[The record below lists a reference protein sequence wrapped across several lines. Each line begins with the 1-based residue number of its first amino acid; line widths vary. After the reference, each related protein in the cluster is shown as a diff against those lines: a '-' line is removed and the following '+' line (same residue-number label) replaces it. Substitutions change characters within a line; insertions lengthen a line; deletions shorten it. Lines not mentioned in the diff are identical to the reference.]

1 MKVHT
6 VAQGS
11 DAWHALR
18 ADHNTASEAPAMMG
32 ASKYQSRTE
41 LLAAKKTGITPDVTS
56 SQQFIF
62 DKGHAAEAGARPIV
76 EEMIGEELYPVV
88 GTEGNL
94 LASLDGATMLGETIF
109 EHKLW
114 NESLAAQVRAGELE
128 PHYYWQLE
136 QQLLVSGAE
145 KAIFVCS
152 DGTRDNF
159 VSMEYRPVP
168 GRAEQ
173 LVAGW
178 KQFEADLA
186 EFVQAEAAPMVIGKA
201 PDELPA
207 LRIELTGMVT
217 GSNLKAFE
225 DSALAV
231 IGAVKTNL
239 TTDQDFADAKKAVKW
254 CGDVEAAVAAAK
266 KQALGQTQSIDELF
280 RSLDRIS
287 ANARETRLKVDK
299 LVKAQ
304 ELSIKIEI
312 KQAGETALA
321 EHIAT
326 INKRLGS
333 VQLPPIAADFA
344 GVMKGKSKLD
354 NMRDAVATELARA
367 KIEANATAEAVEVNL
382 ASLRELADNHR
393 FLFGDRQ
400 QLVLK
405 ANDDLVAVIKSR
417 ITEHEADQAKKLE
430 AQREQIRQEE
440 LAKIDREAKLAAQP
454 LEPMQTEP
462 VAAPVVAPSPAYV
475 QAVELAADLVQ
486 VAKAVDQ
493 AVDDGQRIKLG
504 DINAR
509 LGFALTGDFLRSIGF
524 EPVERDR
531 SALLYRAADFPR
543 ICSALISHINE
554 VGQHSLAA

>member
-11 DAWHALR
+11 DAWQALR

-41 LLAAKKTGITPDVTS
+41 LLAVKKSGISPEVTS

-159 VSMEYRPVP
+159 VSMEYHPVP

-207 LRIELTGMVT
+207 LRIELTGMVN

-266 KQALGQTQSIDELF
+266 KQALSQTQSIDELF

-304 ELSIKIEI
+304 ELSIKVEI

-333 VQLPPIAADFA
+333 VQLPPIAVDFA

-354 NMRDAVATELARA
+354 NMRDAIATELARA
-367 KIEANATAEAVEVNL
+367 KIEANAAAEAIEVNL

-440 LAKIDREAKLAAQP
+440 LAKIELEAKLAAQP
-454 LEPMQTEP
+454 LEPIHTEP
-462 VAAPVVAPSPAYV
+462 VAAPVVAASPAYV

-493 AVDDGQRIKLG
+493 AADDGQRIKLG

-524 EPVERDR
+524 EPVERER

-543 ICSALISHINE
+543 ICSALISHIGE
-554 VGQHSLAA
+554 VGRHTLAA

>member
-1 MKVHT
+1 MKIHN

-11 DAWHALR
+11 IDWHNLR
-18 ADHNTASEAPAMMG
+18 ADHFTASEAPAMMG
-32 ASKYQSRTE
+32 ASKYQTRTE
-41 LLAAKKTGITPDVTS
+41 LLAAKKSGISPEVTS
-56 SQQFIF
+56 SQQRIF
-62 DKGHAAEAGARPIV
+62 DKGHAAEAGARPIA
-76 EEMIGEELYPVV
+76 EEQIGEELYPIVC
-88 GTEGNL
+88 TEGNL
-94 LASLDGATMLGETIF
+94 LASLDGATMLGDTIF

-114 NESLAAQVRAGELE
+114 NESLAAQVRAGDLE

-152 DGTRDNF
+152 DGTRENF
-159 VSMEYRPVP
+159 VSMEYRPVH

-173 LVAGW
+173 LLAGW
-178 KQFEADLA
+178 KQFEQDLA
-186 EFVQAEAAPMVIGKA
+186 EFVPTESAPVVIGKA

-225 DSALAV
+225 ESALAV

-254 CGDVEAAVAAAK
+254 CGDVESAVAAAK
-266 KQALGQTQSIDELF
+266 KQALSQTQSIDELF

-304 ELSIKIEI
+304 ELSIKVEI

-367 KIEANATAEAVEVNL
+367 KIEANAAAEAIEVNL

-405 ANDDLVAVIKSR
+405 ANDDLIAVIKSR
-417 ITEHEADQAKKLE
+417 ISEHEAEQAKKLE
-430 AQREQIRQEE
+430 AQREQIRLEE
-440 LAKIDREAKLAAQP
+440 QAKLQREADEARRKKEEQDRLGEQQAVAGIDLVDLAATDPQR
-454 LEPMQTEP
+454 
-462 VAAPVVAPSPAYV
+462 AP
-475 QAVELAADLVQ
+475 AVELAGDLVQ
-486 VAKAVDQ
+486 IGKELSKAEKAKPKSSRPSDDEILGVLAMHYRVHESKVIEWIITMDMESAARRSLEAV
-493 AVDDGQRIKLG
+493 
-504 DINAR
+504 
-509 LGFALTGDFLRSIGF
+509 
-524 EPVERDR
+524 
-531 SALLYRAADFPR
+531 
-543 ICSALISHINE
+543 
-554 VGQHSLAA
+554 

>member
-1 MKVHT
+1 MKVHNT
-6 VAQGS
+6 LQGS
-11 DAWHALR
+11 PEWLALR
-18 ADHNTASEAPAMMG
+18 ASYFTASEAPAMMG

-41 LLAAKKTGITPDVTS
+41 LLAAKKTGISPEVTS

-62 DKGHAAEAGARPIV
+62 DKGHAAESGARPIV
-76 EEMIGEELYPVV
+76 EELIGEELYPVV

-114 NESLAAQVRAGELE
+114 SESLAAQVRAGELE

-152 DGTRDNF
+152 DGSRDNF

-173 LVAGW
+173 LLAGW
-178 KQFEADLA
+178 KQFEQDLA
-186 EFVQAEAAPMVIGKA
+186 EFVQAEAAPLVIGKA

-225 DSALAV
+225 ESALAV

-266 KQALGQTQSIDELF
+266 KQALSQTQSIDELF

-304 ELSIKIEI
+304 ELSIKVEI

-333 VQLPPIAADFA
+333 VQLPSIAADFA

-354 NMRDAVATELARA
+354 NMRDAIATELARA
-367 KIEANATAEAVEVNL
+367 KIEANAIAEAIEVNL

-405 ANDDLVAVIKSR
+405 ANDDLIAVIKSR
-417 ITEHEADQAKKLE
+417 IAEHETEQAKKLE
-430 AQREQIRQEE
+430 AHREQIRQEE
-440 LAKIDREAKLAAQP
+440 LAKIEREAKQVAQP
-454 LEPMQTEP
+454 VQ
-462 VAAPVVAPSPAYV
+462 AAPASTAEPLHV
-475 QAVELAADLVQ
+475 QAVELATDLVQ
-486 VAKAVDQ
+486 VGKAIDQ
-493 AVDDGQRIKLG
+493 QASAADDGQRIKLG
-504 DINAR
+504 DICSR
-509 LGFALTGDFLRSIGF
+509 LGFALTADFLRSLGF
-524 EPVERDR
+524 EPVGRER
-531 SALLYRAADFPR
+531 AAMLYRAADFPR
-543 ICSALISHINE
+543 ICAALVAHIQAAQR
-554 VGQHSLAA
+554 GQRVAA